1 MEAGFTI
8 TKQGWHLLAKLLA
21 GDKLE
26 LSKIMVGSGKVPEGV
41 NPGEITELVRPV
53 ALATSTVPQVEDKQV
68 SFIVEYRSDLNGGLA
83 EGFWLNEF
91 GVYAND
97 PDEGEVLLY
106 YATMGD
112 YPQYVAAYNGQAV
125 DVRRY
130 PVVIALS
137 ECYNVELKPPAG
149 AWVTFEELAET
160 LKRRGYHSNPNL
172 LINGDFRK
180 PVNRN
185 GKREYTAIGV
195 TLDGWKNSLT
205 NMVTLNDEFI
215 TISRLQTDNGYEH
228 FQQTHPGKLYNK
240 ETVTVSIMYR
250 NVKSSEIALYNAS
263 QNQWLNSVILS
274 TSNDWN
280 VLSFTTTIGE
290 NVFSITDLLGIMI
303 YPGIA
308 GQQVTNNLD
317 IKAVKLELGSVQ
329 TLAHKDENGN
339 WVLNDPP
346 NYDLQYA
353 LCNQYSPI
361 TGEFVGSQH
370 SNPNLLDNAYWADK
384 GYIINQRGLD
394 EYTGVGYTIDRWR
407 QDGRLRTQITDDYIR
422 ITKTELAYN
431 PSFCQLLENFN
442 ILSNKL
448 VTISF
453 LYRTNITVQLT
464 VNPNQPSQT
473 PSISIPTSDDWNLF
487 SYSFIVTGQTNNV
500 FWFQFRNTIT
510 EENNY
515 FDLRAAKLELGPVQT
530 LAHKDENGNW
540 ILNDPP
546 PNKALELAKCQRYQ
560 IELKKT
566 NSDSNIG
573 FGIANTTRNVTAFIP
588 LPVSLRNKPIIANQK
603 MVMCMGIF
611 STGYILQAPVNV
623 SVYSYT
629 SSGIHVNCELVSNDY
644 NFIQGNSYQVYL
656 QLQQSQFLIDANL

>member
-26 LSKIMVGSGKVPEGV
+26 ISKIMVGSGKVPEGV

-53 ALATSTVPQVEDKQV
+53 ALATSTVPQVADKQV
-68 SFIVEYRSDLNGGLA
+68 SFIVEYRNDLNGGLA

-160 LKRRGYHSNPNL
+160 LKRRGYHSNLNL

-185 GKREYTAIGV
+185 GKSKYIEAGPIIDRWRLNG
-195 TLDGWKNSLT
+195 DGEKSVEL
-205 NMVTLNDEFI
+205 
-215 TISRLQTDNGYEH
+215 TDNGLKFTKTSGTY
-228 FQQTHPGKLYNK
+228 
-240 ETVTVSIMYR
+240 
-250 NVKSSEIALYNAS
+250 AD
-263 QNQWLNSVILS
+263 LNY
-274 TSNDWN
+274 
-280 VLSFTTTIGE
+280 F
-290 NVFSITDLLGIMI
+290 F
-303 YPGIA
+303 
-308 GQQVTNNLD
+308 D
-317 IKAVKLELGSVQ
+317 IKQTSIFSVLFDNKLISLQINPPLSGNLVISFGGGYLYYISTDSLLKIRLTANISINLVAAKLELGNQQ
-329 TLAHKDENGN
+329 TLAHKDADGN
-339 WVLNDPP
+339 WAPNDPP
-346 NYDLQYA
+346 NYDLQYL
-353 LCNQYSPI
+353 LCSQYSPS

-394 EYTGVGYTIDRWR
+394 EYTGAGYTIDRWR

-546 PNKALELAKCQRYQ
+546 PNKALELAKCQRYFRN
-560 IELKKT
+560 LKFGDNWNGYSVQTGEGGARLLLNLFFGTPMRITPAIVKANVWDYPT
-566 NSDSNIG
+566 GNSQDVVVDWKYASNIS
-573 FGIANTTRNVTAFIP
+573 INLLHLSSP
-588 LPVSLRNKPIIANQK
+588 LP
-603 MVMCMGIF
+603 
-611 STGYILQAPVNV
+611 
-623 SVYSYT
+623 T
-629 SSGIHVNCELVSNDY
+629 SREYLMQELWLSAE
-644 NFIQGNSYQVYL
+644 L
-656 QLQQSQFLIDANL
+656 

>member
-26 LSKIMVGSGKVPEGV
+26 ISKIMVGSGKVQEGV
-41 NPGEITELVRPV
+41 NPGEITELVQPV
-53 ALATSTVPQVEDKQV
+53 ALATSTVPQVADKQV
-68 SFIVEYRSDLNGGLA
+68 SFIVEYRNDLNGGLA

-160 LKRRGYHSNPNL
+160 LKRRGYHSNSNL

-185 GKREYTAIGV
+185 GKREYTTIGNHFQCIDRWFLYNSSCTILENGVDFVGSFAQETNHKEIAGKLCTLSIFMSDGTLIYGSAIYPTYGNV
-195 TLDGWKNSLT
+195 SIQNIIGETDKLAIAQFKYNIHHNYQPSILIEKNS
-205 NMVTLNDEFI
+205 NYMASFI
-215 TISRLQTDNGYEH
+215 AI
-228 FQQTHPGKLYNK
+228 
-240 ETVTVSIMYR
+240 
-250 NVKSSEIALYNAS
+250 
-263 QNQWLNSVILS
+263 
-274 TSNDWN
+274 
-280 VLSFTTTIGE
+280 
-290 NVFSITDLLGIMI
+290 
-303 YPGIA
+303 
-308 GQQVTNNLD
+308 
-317 IKAVKLELGSVQ
+317 KLELGSVQ

-370 SNPNLLDNAYWADK
+370 SNPNLLDNWYFADP
-384 GYIINQRGLD
+384 INQRGQT
-394 EYTGVGYTIDRWR
+394 EYTASGYTIDRWR
-407 QDGRLRTQITDDYIR
+407 LWSGVESVTLHNGYITLTALDNANGYYR
-422 ITKTELAYN
+422 QTL
-431 PSFCQLLENFN
+431 SEN
-442 ILSNKL
+442 LSEYLFGKIVSL
-448 VTISF
+448 SF
-453 LYRTNITVQLT
+453 LFQNNEFTTIAGTI
-464 VNPNQPSQT
+464 PNGTIQFLQT
-473 PSISIPTSDDWNLF
+473 PYSKGAIFMRNENGVLSVSISAQPANF
-487 SYSFIVTGQTNNV
+487 
-500 FWFQFRNTIT
+500 T
-510 EENNY
+510 EII
-515 FDLRAAKLELGPVQT
+515 AAKLELGPVQT

-546 PNKALELAKCQRYQ
+546 PNKVLELAKCQRYFERLYLPRGF
-560 IELKKT
+560 ILFNNKT
-566 NSDSNIG
+566 NS
-573 FGIANTTRNVTAFIP
+573 
-588 LPVSLRNKPIIANQK
+588 
-603 MVMCMGIF
+603 
-611 STGYILQAPVNV
+611 
-623 SVYSYT
+623 
-629 SSGIHVNCELVSNDY
+629 LV
-644 NFIQGNSYQVYL
+644 
-656 QLQQSQFLIDANL
+656 ANLFYTPKRTTPTITAQSMYVVRVSDNTGVYGPFVFTTPEFIDSPSKNGCVMNFGDAQVNTIGVGSTAYIADESYIDISADL

>member
-26 LSKIMVGSGKVPEGV
+26 ISKIMVGSGKVPEGV

-53 ALATSTVPQVEDKQV
+53 ALATSTVPQVADKQV
-68 SFIVEYRSDLNGGLA
+68 SFIVEYRNDLNGGLA

-97 PDEGEVLLY
+97 PDNGEILLY
-106 YATMGD
+106 YATMGN

-160 LKRRGYHSNPNL
+160 LKRRGYHSNLNL

-185 GKREYTAIGV
+185 GKSKYIEAGPIIDRWRLNG
-195 TLDGWKNSLT
+195 DGEKSVEL
-205 NMVTLNDEFI
+205 
-215 TISRLQTDNGYEH
+215 TDNGLKFTKTSGTY
-228 FQQTHPGKLYNK
+228 
-240 ETVTVSIMYR
+240 
-250 NVKSSEIALYNAS
+250 AD
-263 QNQWLNSVILS
+263 LNY
-274 TSNDWN
+274 
-280 VLSFTTTIGE
+280 F
-290 NVFSITDLLGIMI
+290 F
-303 YPGIA
+303 
-308 GQQVTNNLD
+308 D
-317 IKAVKLELGSVQ
+317 IKQTSIFSVLFDNKLISLQINPPLSGNLVISFGGGYLYYISTDSLLKIRLTANISINLVAAKLELGNQQ
-329 TLAHKDENGN
+329 TLAHKDADGN
-339 WVLNDPP
+339 WAPNDPP
-346 NYDLQYA
+346 NYDLQYL
-353 LCNQYSPI
+353 LCSQYSPS

-394 EYTGVGYTIDRWR
+394 EYTGAGYTIDRWR

-546 PNKALELAKCQRYQ
+546 PNKALELAKCQRYFVSFGQ
-560 IELKKT
+560 YTILYKSTLGDLTLDTPVLMRTFPAIVKQASNFTFTVAWVNQTQLLLRVPEGETAPTDDVMLASSLWLSAEL
-566 NSDSNIG
+566 
-573 FGIANTTRNVTAFIP
+573 
-588 LPVSLRNKPIIANQK
+588 
-603 MVMCMGIF
+603 
-611 STGYILQAPVNV
+611 
-623 SVYSYT
+623 
-629 SSGIHVNCELVSNDY
+629 
-644 NFIQGNSYQVYL
+644 
-656 QLQQSQFLIDANL
+656 

>member
-26 LSKIMVGSGKVPEGV
+26 ISKIMVGSGKVPEGV

-160 LKRRGYHSNPNL
+160 LKRRGYHSNLNL

-185 GKREYTAIGV
+185 GKREYTGV
-195 TLDGWKNSLT
+195 GFTIDRVKIINGKVKVMDNYLE
-205 NMVTLNDEFI
+205 VTLNA
-215 TISRLQTDNGYEH
+215 QY
-228 FQQTHPGKLYNK
+228 
-240 ETVTVSIMYR
+240 
-250 NVKSSEIALYNAS
+250 SS
-263 QNQWLNSVILS
+263 
-274 TSNDWN
+274 
-280 VLSFTTTIGE
+280 LSFPLDCFDIRKTYTLSWLLELVTSGTVYTEIYANGLVGY
-290 NVFSITDLLGIMI
+290 NDISTQGINILTGGGVVNTKITAANLVN
-303 YPGIA
+303 A
-308 GQQVTNNLD
+308 GNTPVTL
-317 IKAVKLELGSVQ
+317 KVYAAKLELGSVQ

-353 LCNQYSPI
+353 LCSQYSPI
-361 TGEFVGSQH
+361 TGKFVGSQH
-370 SNPNLLDNAYWADK
+370 SNPNLLDNPDFAIW
-384 GYIINQRGLD
+384 QR
-394 EYTGVGYTIDRWR
+394 YPTGVYEGVPGNIFIPDRYQFAASSNVSTTLKR
-407 QDGRLRTQITDDYIR
+407 IAGGGISCESGSRCQISYKDENAATYAGKTMTLSCLSSKGLQTD
-422 ITKTELAYN
+422 TKIMPTN
-431 PSFCQLLENFN
+431 
-442 ILSNKL
+442 LSAE
-448 VTISF
+448 T
-453 LYRTNITVQLT
+453 
-464 VNPNQPSQT
+464 
-473 PSISIPTSDDWNLF
+473 NLF
-487 SYSFIVTGQTNNV
+487 GLFEHYLTWIDPGETKY
-500 FWFQFRNTIT
+500 R
-510 EENNY
+510 Y
-515 FDLRAAKLELGPVQT
+515 KLELGPVQT

-546 PNKALELAKCQRYQ
+546 PNKALELAKCQRLQQEIVGGDKQFGSVGLAFGQHQTTCYVNVP
-560 IELKKT
+560 IGVPLRSNPAVRYRGVWRLVEETSLSNWVNDINVSNITFERMTNNLVTLHLTT
-566 NSDSNIG
+566 NSNLDPTKTYALCYASFTQTN
-573 FGIANTTRNVTAFIP
+573 
-588 LPVSLRNKPIIANQK
+588 SL
-603 MVMCMGIF
+603 
-611 STGYILQAPVNV
+611 L
-623 SVYSYT
+623 
-629 SSGIHVNCELVSNDY
+629 L
-644 NFIQGNSYQVYL
+644 
-656 QLQQSQFLIDANL
+656 DANL

>member
-26 LSKIMVGSGKVPEGV
+26 ISKIMVGSGKVPEGV

-68 SFIVEYRSDLNGGLA
+68 SFIVEYRNDLNGGLA

-185 GKREYTAIGV
+185 GKAEYTGAGYTI
-195 TLDGWKNSLT
+195 DGWALLDTNASLT
-205 NMVTLNDEFI
+205 Y
-215 TISRLQTDNGYEH
+215 DNGFIVGQGRWAQNLSLEVITVIRG
-228 FQQTHPGKLYNK
+228 QTITLSLLANGQLFTKTETIPSAVPGSATNYC
-240 ETVTVSIMYR
+240 VIR
-250 NVKSSEIALYNAS
+250 NV
-263 QNQWLNSVILS
+263 
-274 TSNDWN
+274 
-280 VLSFTTTIGE
+280 E
-290 NVFSITDLLGIMI
+290 NI
-303 YPGIA
+303 
-308 GQQVTNNLD
+308 QTNNLYLRAFPHGNVQVTFYTNTQFPNLR
-317 IKAVKLELGSVQ
+317 AVKLELGNQQ
-329 TLAHKDENGN
+329 TLAHQDENGN

-346 NYDLQYA
+346 NYDLQYV

-384 GYIINQRGLD
+384 DCIINQRNQD
-394 EYTGVGYTIDRWR
+394 EYTDSGYAIDRWFV
-407 QDGRLRTQITDDYIR
+407 QIRNGANARFDVSNHT
-422 ITKTELAYN
+422 
-431 PSFCQLLENFN
+431 
-442 ILSNKL
+442 LSKNND
-448 VTISF
+448 VGD
-453 LYRTNITVQLT
+453 VQLVQRIEPYQFDIGKPYT
-464 VNPNQPSQT
+464 LSVLAHGET
-473 PSISIPTSDDWNLF
+473 INLF
-487 SYSFIVTGQTNNV
+487 
-500 FWFQFRNTIT
+500 FQ
-510 EENNY
+510 
-515 FDLRAAKLELGPVQT
+515 
-530 LAHKDENGNW
+530 
-540 ILNDPP
+540 
-546 PNKALELAKCQRYQ
+546 
-560 IELKKT
+560 
-566 NSDSNIG
+566 NI
-573 FGIANTTRNVTAFIP
+573 
-588 LPVSLRNKPIIANQK
+588 K
-603 MVMCMGIF
+603 
-611 STGYILQAPVNV
+611 
-623 SVYSYT
+623 
-629 SSGIHVNCELVSNDY
+629 
-644 NFIQGNSYQVYL
+644 
-656 QLQQSQFLIDANL
+656 

>member
-26 LSKIMVGSGKVPEGV
+26 ISKIMVGSGKVPEGV

-68 SFIVEYRSDLNGGLA
+68 SFIVEYRNDLNGGLA

-160 LKRRGYHSNPNL
+160 LKLRGYHSNLNL

-185 GKREYTAIGV
+185 GKREYTGV
-195 TLDGWKNSLT
+195 GATIDGWKNFRTNVVKLEDNKLYLYPATNNTGLIMQVIDTPSL
-205 NMVTLNDEFI
+205 
-215 TISRLQTDNGYEH
+215 
-228 FQQTHPGKLYNK
+228 LYNK
-240 ETVTVSIMYR
+240 DLTFSILVNVPENCQGRISADNTAVSMQEYTSFSTPGLQLISLSF
-250 NVKSSEIALYNAS
+250 NSGD
-263 QNQWLNSVILS
+263 WFNSVRIE
-274 TSNDWN
+274 
-280 VLSFTTTIGE
+280 V
-290 NVFSITDLLGIMI
+290 
-303 YPGIA
+303 IA
-308 GQQVTNNLD
+308 GHLEA
-317 IKAVKLELGSVQ
+317 IAAKLELGSVQ

-353 LCNQYSPI
+353 LCSQCSPI
-361 TGEFVGSQH
+361 TGKFVGSQH

-384 GYIINQRGLD
+384 DYIINQRGQD
-394 EYTGVGYTIDRWR
+394 EYAGQGFTIDRWANNNDNAFLSLQ
-407 QDGRLRTQITDDYIR
+407 QDGGILFYTQNGTTAPTPIFFTALEHGPKTGETITFSALCKTNSNMFLLALQENIYKTVRILPSSDY
-422 ITKTELAYN
+422 
-431 PSFCQLLENFN
+431 C
-442 ILSNKL
+442 L
-448 VTISF
+448 VYLTM
-453 LYRTNITVQLT
+453 QLT
-464 VNPNQPSQT
+464 GSLQWVGFR
-473 PSISIPTSDDWNLF
+473 D
-487 SYSFIVTGQTNNV
+487 TGSSGGNDGLY
-500 FWFQFRNTIT
+500 IK
-510 EENNY
+510 
-515 FDLRAAKLELGPVQT
+515 AAKLELGPVQT

-560 IELKKT
+560 IELKKS

-603 MVMCMGIF
+603 KVMCMGIF

-629 SSGIHVNCELVSNDY
+629 SSGIHVNCELMSNDY

>member
-26 LSKIMVGSGKVPEGV
+26 ISKIMVGSGKVPEGV

-53 ALATSTVPQVEDKQV
+53 ALATSTVPQVADKQV
-68 SFIVEYRSDLNGGLA
+68 SFIVEYRNDLNGGLA

-185 GKREYTAIGV
+185 GKREYTGAGYTIDRWHLENNTLSLLTDCIQTSGTFKQVLQPKDIQVGKQYTFSVLVKEITGTALFTVYDGQQKSLSEGLNVLTFIATTNTYQGIYAAI
-195 TLDGWKNSLT
+195 S
-205 NMVTLNDEFI
+205 I
-215 TISRLQTDNGYEH
+215 TQ
-228 FQQTHPGKLYNK
+228 
-240 ETVTVSIMYR
+240 
-250 NVKSSEIALYNAS
+250 NVKIIAA
-263 QNQWLNSVILS
+263 
-274 TSNDWN
+274 
-280 VLSFTTTIGE
+280 
-290 NVFSITDLLGIMI
+290 
-303 YPGIA
+303 
-308 GQQVTNNLD
+308 
-317 IKAVKLELGSVQ
+317 KLELGSQQ

-339 WVLNDPP
+339 WVLNGPP

-353 LCNQYSPI
+353 LCSQYSPS

-370 SNPNLLDNAYWADK
+370 SNLNLLDNPDFTIWQRYPTGAYEGVPSNTFIPDRYQFIASSNVSTTLKHVAGGGISCESGSRCQISYKDENAATYAGKTMTLSCLSSK
-384 GYIINQRGLD
+384 GLQ
-394 EYTGVGYTIDRWR
+394 
-407 QDGRLRTQITDDYIR
+407 TD
-422 ITKTELAYN
+422 TKIMPTN
-431 PSFCQLLENFN
+431 
-442 ILSNKL
+442 LSAE
-448 VTISF
+448 T
-453 LYRTNITVQLT
+453 
-464 VNPNQPSQT
+464 
-473 PSISIPTSDDWNLF
+473 NLF
-487 SYSFIVTGQTNNV
+487 GLFEHYLTWIDPGETKY
-500 FWFQFRNTIT
+500 R
-510 EENNY
+510 Y
-515 FDLRAAKLELGPVQT
+515 KLELGPVQT

-546 PNKALELAKCQRYQ
+546 PNKALELTKCQRYFVSFGQ
-560 IELKKT
+560 YTILYKSAQGELTLDTPVPMRTFPAIVKQASNFTFTVAWINKT
-566 NSDSNIG
+566 QLLLRVPEG
-573 FGIANTTRNVTAFIP
+573 ETAP
-588 LPVSLRNKPIIANQK
+588 TGDAMLASSLWLSA
-603 MVMCMGIF
+603 
-611 STGYILQAPVNV
+611 
-623 SVYSYT
+623 
-629 SSGIHVNCELVSNDY
+629 EL
-644 NFIQGNSYQVYL
+644 
-656 QLQQSQFLIDANL
+656 

>member
-53 ALATSTVPQVEDKQV
+53 ALATSTVPQVADKQV
-68 SFIVEYRSDLNGGLA
+68 SFIVEYRNDLNGGLA

-160 LKRRGYHSNPNL
+160 LKRRGYHSNLNL

-185 GKREYTAIGV
+185 GKREYTGAGF

-215 TISRLQTDNGYEH
+215 TISRLQTDNGYEN
-228 FQQTHPGKLYNK
+228 FQQTRPGKLYNK

-250 NVKSSEIALYNAS
+250 NVKSSEIALYNIS

-303 YPGIA
+303 YPGMA
-308 GQQVTNNLD
+308 GQQVTNSLD

-329 TLAHKDENGN
+329 TLAHKDADGN

-353 LCNQYSPI
+353 LCSQYSPI

-370 SNPNLLDNAYWADK
+370 SNPNLLDNWYFADP
-384 GYIINQRGLD
+384 INQRGQT
-394 EYTGVGYTIDRWR
+394 EYVGNTIYSIDRWITYGLKVSINNNNLTLIP
-407 QDGRLRTQITDDYIR
+407 QENAGIAFGQLTKEFLFNKQLTLSVLLLDGRLLTGTGSL
-422 ITKTELAYN
+422 K
-431 PSFCQLLENFN
+431 SG
-442 ILSNKL
+442 SNWL
-448 VTISF
+448 QSD
-453 LYRTNITVQLT
+453 LYRDNDIRLWLQNRNNNFQTVIDCT
-464 VNPNQPSQT
+464 T
-473 PSISIPTSDDWNLF
+473 SIQ
-487 SYSFIVTGQTNNV
+487 IVA
-500 FWFQFRNTIT
+500 I
-510 EENNY
+510 
-515 FDLRAAKLELGPVQT
+515 KLEFGPVQT
-530 LAHKDENGNW
+530 LAHKDADGNW

>member
-160 LKRRGYHSNPNL
+160 LKRRGYHSNLNL

-185 GKREYTAIGV
+185 GKREYTGV
-195 TLDGWKNSLT
+195 GFTIDRVKIINGKVKVMDNYLE
-205 NMVTLNDEFI
+205 VTLNA
-215 TISRLQTDNGYEH
+215 QY
-228 FQQTHPGKLYNK
+228 
-240 ETVTVSIMYR
+240 
-250 NVKSSEIALYNAS
+250 SS
-263 QNQWLNSVILS
+263 
-274 TSNDWN
+274 
-280 VLSFTTTIGE
+280 LSFPLDCFDIRKTYTLSWLLELVTSGTVYTEIYANGLVGY
-290 NVFSITDLLGIMI
+290 NDISTQGINILTGGGVVNTKIT
-303 YPGIA
+303 A
-308 GQQVTNNLD
+308 ANL
-317 IKAVKLELGSVQ
+317 KVYAAKLELGPVQ

-346 NYDLQYA
+346 NYDLQYV

-370 SNPNLLDNAYWADK
+370 SNPNLIDNAYWADK
-384 GYIINQRGLD
+384 DYIINQRGQN
-394 EYTGVGYTIDRWR
+394 EYTAYGYSIDRY
-407 QDGRLRTQITDDYIR
+407 QIIAAT
-422 ITKTELAYN
+422 L
-431 PSFCQLLENFN
+431 N
-442 ILSNKL
+442 IN
-448 VTISF
+448 
-453 LYRTNITVQLT
+453 NNDITVSAPDDATNSHMVYLFENIPKAQTVTLSMLVDELNGHCYMTGFGKSLT
-464 VNPNQPSQT
+464 LEPGLNVLT
-473 PSISIPTSDDWNLF
+473 HTIPEN
-487 SYSFIVTGQTNNV
+487 YQNNSLYLLNYL
-500 FWFQFRNTIT
+500 QGTIK
-510 EENNY
+510 
-515 FDLRAAKLELGPVQT
+515 LKAAKLELGPVQT

-546 PNKALELAKCQRYQ
+546 PNKVLELAKCQRYFERLYLPRGF
-560 IELKKT
+560 ILFNNKT
-566 NSDSNIG
+566 NS
-573 FGIANTTRNVTAFIP
+573 
-588 LPVSLRNKPIIANQK
+588 
-603 MVMCMGIF
+603 
-611 STGYILQAPVNV
+611 
-623 SVYSYT
+623 
-629 SSGIHVNCELVSNDY
+629 LV
-644 NFIQGNSYQVYL
+644 
-656 QLQQSQFLIDANL
+656 ANLFYTPKRTTPTITAQSMYVVRASDNTGVYGPFVFTTPEFIDSPSKNGCVMNFGDAQVNTIGVGSTAYIADESYIDISADL

>member
-26 LSKIMVGSGKVPEGV
+26 ISKIMVGSGKVPEGV

-68 SFIVEYRSDLNGGLA
+68 SFIVEYRNDLNGGLA

-160 LKRRGYHSNPNL
+160 LKRRGYHSNLNL

-185 GKREYTAIGV
+185 GKSKYIEAGPIIDRWRLNG
-195 TLDGWKNSLT
+195 DGEKSVEL
-205 NMVTLNDEFI
+205 
-215 TISRLQTDNGYEH
+215 TDNGLKFTKTSGTY
-228 FQQTHPGKLYNK
+228 
-240 ETVTVSIMYR
+240 
-250 NVKSSEIALYNAS
+250 AD
-263 QNQWLNSVILS
+263 LNY
-274 TSNDWN
+274 
-280 VLSFTTTIGE
+280 F
-290 NVFSITDLLGIMI
+290 F
-303 YPGIA
+303 
-308 GQQVTNNLD
+308 D
-317 IKAVKLELGSVQ
+317 IKQTSIFSVLFDNKLISLQINPPLSGNLVISFGGGYLYYISTDSLLKIRLTANISINLVAAKLELGNQQ
-329 TLAHKDENGN
+329 TLAHKDADGN
-339 WVLNDPP
+339 WAPNDPP

-394 EYTGVGYTIDRWR
+394 EYTGAGYTIDRWR

-422 ITKTELAYN
+422 ITKTELVYN

-540 ILNDPP
+540 VLNDPP
-546 PNKALELAKCQRYQ
+546 PNKALELAKCQRYFERLYLPRGF
-560 IELKKT
+560 ILFNNKT
-566 NSDSNIG
+566 NS
-573 FGIANTTRNVTAFIP
+573 
-588 LPVSLRNKPIIANQK
+588 
-603 MVMCMGIF
+603 
-611 STGYILQAPVNV
+611 
-623 SVYSYT
+623 
-629 SSGIHVNCELVSNDY
+629 LV
-644 NFIQGNSYQVYL
+644 
-656 QLQQSQFLIDANL
+656 ANLFYTPKRTTPTITAQSMYVVRASDNTGVYGPFVFTTPEFIDSPSKNGCVMNFGDAQVNTIGVGSTAYIADESYIDISADL

>member
-8 TKQGWHLLAKLLA
+8 TKQGWKLLAKLLA

-26 LSKIMVGSGKVPEGV
+26 ISKIMVGSGKVPEGV

-68 SFIVEYRSDLNGGLA
+68 SFIVEYRNDLNGGLA

-97 PDEGEVLLY
+97 PDNGEILLY

-149 AWVTFEELAET
+149 AWVTFEELLET
-160 LKRRGYHSNPNL
+160 LKRRGYHINPNL

-185 GKREYTAIGV
+185 GKSKYIEAGPIIDRWRLNG
-195 TLDGWKNSLT
+195 DGEKSVEL
-205 NMVTLNDEFI
+205 
-215 TISRLQTDNGYEH
+215 TDNGLKFTKTSGTY
-228 FQQTHPGKLYNK
+228 
-240 ETVTVSIMYR
+240 
-250 NVKSSEIALYNAS
+250 AD
-263 QNQWLNSVILS
+263 LNY
-274 TSNDWN
+274 
-280 VLSFTTTIGE
+280 F
-290 NVFSITDLLGIMI
+290 F
-303 YPGIA
+303 
-308 GQQVTNNLD
+308 D
-317 IKAVKLELGSVQ
+317 IKQTSIFSVLFDNKLISLQINPPLSGNLVISFGGGYLYYISTDSLLKIRLTANISINLVAAKLELGNQQ
-329 TLAHKDENGN
+329 TLAHKDADGN
-339 WVLNDPP
+339 WAPNDPP
-346 NYDLQYA
+346 NYDLQYL
-353 LCNQYSPI
+353 LCSQYSPS

-370 SNPNLLDNAYWADK
+370 SNPNLLDNWYFADP
-384 GYIINQRGLD
+384 INQRGQT
-394 EYTGVGYTIDRWR
+394 EYVGNKIYSIDRWITYGLKVSINNNNLTLIP
-407 QDGRLRTQITDDYIR
+407 QENASIAFGQPTKEFLFNKQLTLSVLLLDGRLLTGTGSL
-422 ITKTELAYN
+422 K
-431 PSFCQLLENFN
+431 SG
-442 ILSNKL
+442 SNWL
-448 VTISF
+448 QSD
-453 LYRTNITVQLT
+453 LYRDNDIRLWLQNRNNNFQTVIDCT
-464 VNPNQPSQT
+464 T
-473 PSISIPTSDDWNLF
+473 SIQ
-487 SYSFIVTGQTNNV
+487 IVA
-500 FWFQFRNTIT
+500 I
-510 EENNY
+510 
-515 FDLRAAKLELGPVQT
+515 KLEFGPVQT
-530 LAHKDENGNW
+530 LAHKDADGNW

-611 STGYILQAPVNV
+611 STGYISQAPVNV

-629 SSGIHVNCELVSNDY
+629 SSGIHVNCELLSNDY

-656 QLQQSQFLIDANL
+656 QLQQSP

>member
-26 LSKIMVGSGKVPEGV
+26 ISKIMVGSGKVPEGV

-53 ALATSTVPQVEDKQV
+53 ALATSTVPQVADKQV
-68 SFIVEYRSDLNGGLA
+68 SFIVEYRNDLNGGLA

-97 PDEGEVLLY
+97 PDNGEILLY

-160 LKRRGYHSNPNL
+160 LKRRGYHSNLNL

-185 GKREYTAIGV
+185 GKREYTGV
-195 TLDGWKNSLT
+195 GFTIDRVKIINGKVKVMDNYLE
-205 NMVTLNDEFI
+205 VTLNA
-215 TISRLQTDNGYEH
+215 QY
-228 FQQTHPGKLYNK
+228 
-240 ETVTVSIMYR
+240 
-250 NVKSSEIALYNAS
+250 SS
-263 QNQWLNSVILS
+263 
-274 TSNDWN
+274 
-280 VLSFTTTIGE
+280 LSFPLDCFDIRKTYTLSWLLELVTSGTVYTEIYANGLVGY
-290 NVFSITDLLGIMI
+290 NDISTQGINILTGGGVVNTKITAANLVN
-303 YPGIA
+303 A
-308 GQQVTNNLD
+308 GNTPVTL
-317 IKAVKLELGSVQ
+317 KVYAAKLELGSVQ

-353 LCNQYSPI
+353 LCSQYSPI
-361 TGEFVGSQH
+361 TGKFVGSQH

-384 GYIINQRGLD
+384 DYIINQRGQN
-394 EYTGVGYTIDRWR
+394 EYTAYGYSIDRY
-407 QDGRLRTQITDDYIR
+407 QIIAAT
-422 ITKTELAYN
+422 L
-431 PSFCQLLENFN
+431 N
-442 ILSNKL
+442 IN
-448 VTISF
+448 
-453 LYRTNITVQLT
+453 NNDITVSAPDDATNSHMVYLFENIPKAQTVTLSMLVDELNGHCYMTGFGKSLT
-464 VNPNQPSQT
+464 LEPGLNVLT
-473 PSISIPTSDDWNLF
+473 HTIPEN
-487 SYSFIVTGQTNNV
+487 YQNNSLYLLNYL
-500 FWFQFRNTIT
+500 QGTIK
-510 EENNY
+510 
-515 FDLRAAKLELGPVQT
+515 LKAAKLELGPVQT

-546 PNKALELAKCQRYQ
+546 PSKALELAKCQRYQ
-560 IELKKT
+560 RVLSRGTIAQVV
-566 NSDSNIG
+566 NSN
-573 FGIANTTRNVTAFIP
+573 NVVIKYPFDQPMRVA
-588 LPVSLRNKPIIANQK
+588 PVSVILNPQMKFLSAVEVLPPATNASVLSSDMTDKGVAYMHI
-603 MVMCMGIF
+603 
-611 STGYILQAPVNV
+611 TGFNWSLPTNTVVA
-623 SVYSYT
+623 
-629 SSGIHVNCELVSNDY
+629 LNDD
-644 NFIQGNSYQVYL
+644 NAVL
-656 QLQQSQFLIDANL
+656 LDANI

>member
-26 LSKIMVGSGKVPEGV
+26 ISKIMVGSGKVPEGV

-53 ALATSTVPQVEDKQV
+53 ALATSTVPQVADKQV
-68 SFIVEYRSDLNGGLA
+68 SFIVEYRNDLNGGLA

-97 PDEGEVLLY
+97 PDNGEILLY
-106 YATMGD
+106 YATMGN

-160 LKRRGYHSNPNL
+160 LKRRGYHSNLNL

-185 GKREYTAIGV
+185 GKSKYIEAGPIIDRWRLNG
-195 TLDGWKNSLT
+195 DGEKSVEL
-205 NMVTLNDEFI
+205 
-215 TISRLQTDNGYEH
+215 TDNGLKFTKTSGTY
-228 FQQTHPGKLYNK
+228 
-240 ETVTVSIMYR
+240 
-250 NVKSSEIALYNAS
+250 AD
-263 QNQWLNSVILS
+263 LNY
-274 TSNDWN
+274 
-280 VLSFTTTIGE
+280 F
-290 NVFSITDLLGIMI
+290 F
-303 YPGIA
+303 
-308 GQQVTNNLD
+308 D
-317 IKAVKLELGSVQ
+317 IKQTSIFSVLFDNKLISLQINPPLSGNLVISFGGGYLYYISTDSLLKIRLTANISINLVAAKLELGNQQ
-329 TLAHKDENGN
+329 TLAHKDADGN
-339 WVLNDPP
+339 WAPNDPP
-346 NYDLQYA
+346 NYDLQYL
-353 LCNQYSPI
+353 LCSQYSPS

-394 EYTGVGYTIDRWR
+394 EYTGAGYTIDRWR

-546 PNKALELAKCQRYQ
+546 PNKVLELAKCQRYFERLYLPRGF
-560 IELKKT
+560 ILFNNKT
-566 NSDSNIG
+566 NS
-573 FGIANTTRNVTAFIP
+573 
-588 LPVSLRNKPIIANQK
+588 
-603 MVMCMGIF
+603 
-611 STGYILQAPVNV
+611 
-623 SVYSYT
+623 
-629 SSGIHVNCELVSNDY
+629 LV
-644 NFIQGNSYQVYL
+644 
-656 QLQQSQFLIDANL
+656 ANLFYTPKRTTPTITAQSMYVVRASDNTGVYGPFVFTTPEFIDSPSKNGCVMNFGDAQVNTIGVGSTAYIADESYIDISADL

>member
-26 LSKIMVGSGKVPEGV
+26 ISKIMVGSGKVPEGV

-68 SFIVEYRSDLNGGLA
+68 SFIVEYRNDLNGGLA

-97 PDEGEVLLY
+97 PDNGEILLY

-160 LKRRGYHSNPNL
+160 LKRRGYHSNLNL

-185 GKREYTAIGV
+185 GKREYTAPGYTIDRWVVGAIKKA
-195 TLDGWKNSLT
+195 TLQDG
-205 NMVTLNDEFI
+205 FI
-215 TISRLQTDNGYEH
+215 TISVTDSNGAYESMS
-228 FQQTHPGKLYNK
+228 QALPGKQFNNKSLTASILYRSKTIASLAMYNLTQNFWK
-240 ETVTVSIMYR
+240 AGINLPTSSAWNLVTLTKTFVEDDFG
-250 NVKSSEIALYNAS
+250 NDDVFG
-263 QNQWLNSVILS
+263 LNIYPS
-274 TSNDWN
+274 
-280 VLSFTTTIGE
+280 TIGQ
-290 NVFSITDLLGIMI
+290 NLAGSIDI
-303 YPGIA
+303 IA
-308 GQQVTNNLD
+308 
-317 IKAVKLELGSVQ
+317 IKLEPGNQQ

-370 SNPNLLDNAYWADK
+370 SNLNLLDNPDFAIW
-384 GYIINQRGLD
+384 QR
-394 EYTGVGYTIDRWR
+394 YPTGVYEGVPGNNFIPDRYQFAAASNVSTTLKR
-407 QDGRLRTQITDDYIR
+407 IAGGGISCESGSRCQISYKDENATTYAGKTMTLSCLSSKGLQTD
-422 ITKTELAYN
+422 TKIMPTN
-431 PSFCQLLENFN
+431 
-442 ILSNKL
+442 LSAE
-448 VTISF
+448 T
-453 LYRTNITVQLT
+453 
-464 VNPNQPSQT
+464 
-473 PSISIPTSDDWNLF
+473 NLF
-487 SYSFIVTGQTNNV
+487 GLFEHYLTWIYP
-500 FWFQFRNTIT
+500 
-510 EENNY
+510 EETKY
-515 FDLRAAKLELGPVQT
+515 RYKLELGPVQT

-546 PNKALELAKCQRYQ
+546 PSKALELAKCQRYQ
-560 IELKKT
+560 RVLSRGTIAQVVNSNSVVIKYPFDQPMRVAPVSVILNPQMKFLSAVEVLPPAT
-566 NSDSNIG
+566 NASILSSDMTDKGVAHMHIIG
-573 FGIANTTRNVTAFIP
+573 FNWSLPANTVVA
-588 LPVSLRNKPIIANQK
+588 L
-603 MVMCMGIF
+603 
-611 STGYILQAPVNV
+611 
-623 SVYSYT
+623 
-629 SSGIHVNCELVSNDY
+629 NDD
-644 NFIQGNSYQVYL
+644 NAVL
-656 QLQQSQFLIDANL
+656 LDANI

>member
-26 LSKIMVGSGKVPEGV
+26 ISKIMVGSGKVPEGV

-53 ALATSTVPQVEDKQV
+53 ALATSTVPQVADKQV
-68 SFIVEYRSDLNGGLA
+68 SFIVEYRNDLNGGLA

-97 PDEGEVLLY
+97 PDNGEILLY
-106 YATMGD
+106 YATMGN

-185 GKREYTAIGV
+185 GKREYTGAGYTIDRWHLENNTLSLLTDCIQTSGTFKQVLQPKDIQVGKQYTFSVLVKEITGTALFTVYDGQQKSLSEGLNVLTFIATTNTYQGIYAAI
-195 TLDGWKNSLT
+195 S
-205 NMVTLNDEFI
+205 I
-215 TISRLQTDNGYEH
+215 TQ
-228 FQQTHPGKLYNK
+228 
-240 ETVTVSIMYR
+240 
-250 NVKSSEIALYNAS
+250 NVKIIAA
-263 QNQWLNSVILS
+263 
-274 TSNDWN
+274 
-280 VLSFTTTIGE
+280 
-290 NVFSITDLLGIMI
+290 
-303 YPGIA
+303 
-308 GQQVTNNLD
+308 
-317 IKAVKLELGSVQ
+317 KLELGSVQ

-339 WVLNDPP
+339 WVLNGPP
-346 NYDLQYA
+346 NYDLQYV

-384 GYIINQRGLD
+384 DYIINQRGQN
-394 EYTGVGYTIDRWR
+394 EYTGTGYAGYTIDRWLLS
-407 QDGRLRTQITDDYIR
+407 GMGKVQITSQGIILQKTGDWLNFKQILPSKIFNSKNYDLQITFSALISGNIRPVIVYNTNSNMSGNVHSSENISLMQFTTTLNSNMLSSDLKFILQAVDD
-422 ITKTELAYN
+422 
-431 PSFCQLLENFN
+431 
-442 ILSNKL
+442 
-448 VTISF
+448 
-453 LYRTNITVQLT
+453 
-464 VNPNQPSQT
+464 NPNT
-473 PSISIPTSDDWNLF
+473 VVAT
-487 SYSFIVTGQTNNV
+487 
-500 FWFQFRNTIT
+500 
-510 EENNY
+510 
-515 FDLRAAKLELGPVQT
+515 KLELGQVQT

-546 PNKALELAKCQRYQ
+546 PNKALELAKCQRYFISFGQ
-560 IELKKT
+560 YTIIYKSTLGDLTLDVPVPMRTFPAIVKQASNFTFTVAWVNQTQLLLRVPEGETAPTGDAMLASSLWLSAEL
-566 NSDSNIG
+566 
-573 FGIANTTRNVTAFIP
+573 
-588 LPVSLRNKPIIANQK
+588 
-603 MVMCMGIF
+603 
-611 STGYILQAPVNV
+611 
-623 SVYSYT
+623 
-629 SSGIHVNCELVSNDY
+629 
-644 NFIQGNSYQVYL
+644 
-656 QLQQSQFLIDANL
+656 

>member
-26 LSKIMVGSGKVPEGV
+26 ISKIMVGSGKVPEGV

-53 ALATSTVPQVEDKQV
+53 ALATSTVPQVADKQV
-68 SFIVEYRSDLNGGLA
+68 SFIVEYRNDLNGGLA

-97 PDEGEVLLY
+97 PDNGEILLY

-160 LKRRGYHSNPNL
+160 LKRRGYHSNLNL

-185 GKREYTAIGV
+185 GKREYTAPGYTIDRWVVGAIEKA
-195 TLDGWKNSLT
+195 TLQDG
-205 NMVTLNDEFI
+205 FI
-215 TISRLQTDNGYEH
+215 TISVTDSNSSYESMS
-228 FQQTHPGKLYNK
+228 QSLPGKQFNNKSLTASILYRSKTIASLAMYNLTQNFWK
-240 ETVTVSIMYR
+240 AGINLPTSSAWNLVTLTKTFVEDDFG
-250 NVKSSEIALYNAS
+250 NDDVFG
-263 QNQWLNSVILS
+263 LNIYPS
-274 TSNDWN
+274 
-280 VLSFTTTIGE
+280 TIGQ
-290 NVFSITDLLGIMI
+290 NLAGSIDI
-303 YPGIA
+303 IA
-308 GQQVTNNLD
+308 
-317 IKAVKLELGSVQ
+317 IKLEPGNQQ

-394 EYTGVGYTIDRWR
+394 EYTGAGYTIDRWR

-540 ILNDPP
+540 VLNDPP
-546 PNKALELAKCQRYQ
+546 PNKVLELAKCQRYQ
-560 IELKKT
+560 IELKKS

-603 MVMCMGIF
+603 KVMCMGIF
-611 STGYILQAPVNV
+611 STGYILQASVNV

>member
-26 LSKIMVGSGKVPEGV
+26 ISKIMVGSGKVPEGV

-149 AWVTFEELAET
+149 AWVTFEELIET
-160 LKRRGYHSNPNL
+160 LKRRGYHINPNL

-185 GKREYTAIGV
+185 GKREYTGTGCTIDRWLVGGIEKA
-195 TLDGWKNSLT
+195 TLQDG
-205 NMVTLNDEFI
+205 FI
-215 TISRLQTDNGYEH
+215 TISVTDSNSAYESMA
-228 FQQTHPGKLYNK
+228 QALPGKQFNNKRLTASILYRSKAAASLAMYNLTQNLW
-240 ETVTVSIMYR
+240 EAGIDLPTSSAWNLVTLTKTFVEDDFG
-250 NVKSSEIALYNAS
+250 NDDAFG
-263 QNQWLNSVILS
+263 LNIYPS
-274 TSNDWN
+274 
-280 VLSFTTTIGE
+280 TIGQ
-290 NVFSITDLLGIMI
+290 NLAGSIDI
-303 YPGIA
+303 IA
-308 GQQVTNNLD
+308 
-317 IKAVKLELGSVQ
+317 IKLELGNQQ
-329 TLAHKDENGN
+329 TLAHKDADGN

-346 NYDLQYA
+346 DYDLQYL
-353 LCNQYSPI
+353 LCSQYSPS

-370 SNPNLLDNAYWADK
+370 SNLNLLDNPDFAIWQRYPTGAYEGVPSNTFIPDRYQFIAASNVSTTLKRIDGGGIYCKSGSRCQILYKDENATTYAGKTMTLSCLSSK
-384 GYIINQRGLD
+384 GLQ
-394 EYTGVGYTIDRWR
+394 
-407 QDGRLRTQITDDYIR
+407 TD
-422 ITKTELAYN
+422 TKIMPTN
-431 PSFCQLLENFN
+431 
-442 ILSNKL
+442 LSAE
-448 VTISF
+448 T
-453 LYRTNITVQLT
+453 
-464 VNPNQPSQT
+464 
-473 PSISIPTSDDWNLF
+473 NLF
-487 SYSFIVTGQTNNV
+487 GLFEHYLTWIYP
-500 FWFQFRNTIT
+500 
-510 EENNY
+510 EETKY
-515 FDLRAAKLELGPVQT
+515 RYKLELGPVQT

-546 PNKALELAKCQRYQ
+546 PNKALELAKCQRLQQEIVGGDKQFGSVGLAFGQHQTTCYVNVP
-560 IELKKT
+560 IGVPLRSNPAVRYRGVWRLVEETSLSNWVNGINISNITFERMTNNLVTLHLTT
-566 NSDSNIG
+566 NSNLDPTKTYALCYASFTQTN
-573 FGIANTTRNVTAFIP
+573 
-588 LPVSLRNKPIIANQK
+588 SL
-603 MVMCMGIF
+603 
-611 STGYILQAPVNV
+611 L
-623 SVYSYT
+623 
-629 SSGIHVNCELVSNDY
+629 L
-644 NFIQGNSYQVYL
+644 
-656 QLQQSQFLIDANL
+656 DANL

>member
-26 LSKIMVGSGKVPEGV
+26 ISKIMVGSGKVPEGV

-68 SFIVEYRSDLNGGLA
+68 SFIVEYRNDLNGGLA

-160 LKRRGYHSNPNL
+160 LKRRGYHSNLNL

-185 GKREYTAIGV
+185 GKREYIAPGYTIDRWKIAKALGGNITIAII
-195 TLDGWKNSLT
+195 DGGLKLT
-205 NMVTLNDEFI
+205 NKAYTNQLIQVIDSSIVPVGEKV
-215 TISRLQTDNGYEH
+215 TISLLFDDS
-228 FQQTHPGKLYNK
+228 L
-240 ETVTVSIMYR
+240 M
-250 NVKSSEIALYNAS
+250 AAS
-263 QNQWLNSVILS
+263 AIIPATLP
-274 TSNDWN
+274 TE
-280 VLSFTTTIGE
+280 TTTIVLAEKQVEKGILYCRLNFTGKNFE
-290 NVFSITDLLGIMI
+290 FSISTGH
-303 YPGIA
+303 G
-308 GQQVTNNLD
+308 TSFNLV
-317 IKAVKLELGSVQ
+317 AAKLEPGNQQ
-329 TLAHKDENGN
+329 TLAHKDADGN

-353 LCNQYSPI
+353 LCSQYSPI

-370 SNPNLLDNAYWADK
+370 SNPNLLDNPDFAIW
-384 GYIINQRGLD
+384 QR
-394 EYTGVGYTIDRWR
+394 YPTGVYEGVPGNIFIPDRYQFTAASNVSTTLKR
-407 QDGRLRTQITDDYIR
+407 IAGGGISCESGSHCQISYKDENAATYAGKTMTLSCLSSKGLQTD
-422 ITKTELAYN
+422 TEIMPTN
-431 PSFCQLLENFN
+431 
-442 ILSNKL
+442 LSAE
-448 VTISF
+448 T
-453 LYRTNITVQLT
+453 
-464 VNPNQPSQT
+464 
-473 PSISIPTSDDWNLF
+473 NLF
-487 SYSFIVTGQTNNV
+487 GLFEHYLTWIDPGETKY
-500 FWFQFRNTIT
+500 R
-510 EENNY
+510 Y
-515 FDLRAAKLELGPVQT
+515 KLELGPVQT

-560 IELKKT
+560 IELKKS

-603 MVMCMGIF
+603 KVMCMGIF

-629 SSGIHVNCELVSNDY
+629 SSGIHVNCELMSNDY